1 MWLPSQGFRHAV
13 TLLLTKGVR
22 AIPQDAK
29 PYSITHALARL
40 TEELVALAD
49 DTRAPSDARAWLVDE
64 YGRRIERFSNAID
77 IFEAKNNAARILGR
91 VGSRPREIERRDL
104 FVIYAPEDRL
114 PIAAPLAIEL
124 TKRRISVA
132 FSDYEVAT
140 QDQLASALGHGTT
153 HHAAGVLLWT
163 KAFER
168 VTAEPPCETDRFR
181 VLLNPE
187 APATLTALAHWA
199 SSSGFDR
206 WRDD

>member
-1 MWLPSQGFRHAV
+1 MRLPSQGFRHAV
-13 TLLLTKGVR
+13 TLLLTNGVR

-29 PYSITHALARL
+29 PDSITHALARL
-40 TEELVALAD
+40 AEELVALAD

-77 IFEAKNNAARILGR
+77 MFEAKDNAARILGR

-104 FVIYAPEDRL
+104 FLIYAPDDRL
-114 PIAAPLAIEL
+114 PVAAPLAIEL

-132 FSDYEVAT
+132 FSEYEVAT
-140 QDQLASALGHGTT
+140 EEQLASALEYGTT

-168 VTAEPPCETDRFR
+168 VTAERPRDTDRFR
-181 VLLNPE
+181 VLSNPE
-187 APATLTALAHWA
+187 APATIAALAHWA
-199 SSSGFDR
+199 ASLR
-206 WRDD
+206 VR